1 MEHIPQTM
9 RTTARL
15 KAPAPVHTISMD
27 RVIRFVLLPLVMAV
41 GLYGLIYYAVT
52 GEGGTTVNFDRTL
65 IETPV
70 LP

>member
-1 MEHIPQTM
+1 
-9 RTTARL
+9 
-15 KAPAPVHTISMD
+15 MD